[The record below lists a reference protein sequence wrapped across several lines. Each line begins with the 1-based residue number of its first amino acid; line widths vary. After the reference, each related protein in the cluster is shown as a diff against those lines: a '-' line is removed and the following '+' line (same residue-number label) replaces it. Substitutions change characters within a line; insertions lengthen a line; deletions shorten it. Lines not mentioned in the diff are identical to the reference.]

1 MLLKFQRTT
10 KKNKLRVFKEAKT
23 QTERNIHNLFG
34 RITRREKLIDV
45 ATTGNMFEQKD
56 RGRRKKVLD
65 SFLSCHGRV
74 SAHELI

>member
-34 RITRREKLIDV
+34 HITRREKLEDV
-45 ATTGNMFEQKD
+45 ATTGSVCEQKD
-56 RGRRKKVLD
+56 RGRRKKVLGT
-65 SFLSCHGRV
+65 FLSWHGRV